1 MTKVLGRRLQRDYR
15 GKMDA
20 ENTPSAAV
28 PVMAPGLASP
38 VLVLGAT
45 SLIGEFLLARLN
57 ALGTTP
63 ISLSRRPPTDDVCWV
78 DGDLADP
85 NLADELPPIA
95 TVFSLSPI
103 WLLPQALP
111 ALKAR
116 GMTRLVA
123 FSSTSRFTK
132 QDSPEPSERAVAKA
146 LAESEAK
153 VEAFCAAHGVAWT
166 LLRPTLIYVEGR
178 DANVSRLA
186 GLIRRFKVLPLS
198 GRGEGLRQ
206 PVHAD
211 DLAGGAIA
219 AAGAPAARDRAYDLV
234 GGETLTYRTMAERI
248 YEGLGRRPAIL
259 SLPPWLFRLL
269 LTLAKPFY
277 PGATATMADRMAQ
290 NLTFDDADA
299 RRDFAWAPRDF
310 RPRF

>member
-1 MTKVLGRRLQRDYR
+1 
-15 GKMDA
+15 MDA
-20 ENTPSAAV
+20 ENTLSSSS
-28 PVMAPGLASP
+28 LASP

-45 SLIGEFLLARLN
+45 SLIGDFLLARLN
-57 ALGTTP
+57 AAGVEP
-63 ISLSRRPPTDDVCWV
+63 MALSRRPPSDDVCWV
-78 DGDLADP
+78 DADLADP
-85 NLADELPPIA
+85 DLADELPPVA

-111 ALKAR
+111 ALKAS

-132 QDSPEPSERAVAKA
+132 QNSSDAAERGVAKA
-146 LAESEAK
+146 LADAEAK
-153 VEAFCAAHGVAWT
+153 VEAFCAEHGVAWT
-166 LLRPTLIYVEGR
+166 VLRPTLIYVEGR
-178 DANVSRLA
+178 DGNVSRLA
-186 GLIRRFKVLPLS
+186 SLIQRFKILPLS

-206 PVHAD
+206 PVHAE
-211 DLAGGAIA
+211 DL
-219 AAGAPAARDRAYDLV
+219 AAGALAAAAAPTAHDRAYDLT
-234 GGETLTYRTMAERI
+234 GGETLTYRAMAQRVF
-248 YEGLGRRPAIL
+248 EGLGRRPAIL

-277 PGATATMADRMAQ
+277 PGATATMGDRMAQ
-290 NLTFDDADA
+290 DLTFDDAPA

>member
-1 MTKVLGRRLQRDYR
+1 
-15 GKMDA
+15 MDA
-20 ENTPSAAV
+20 ETTASPSG
-28 PVMAPGLASP
+28 PTSP

-45 SLIGEFLLARLN
+45 SLIGEFLLARLG
-57 ALGTTP
+57 ALDITP

-132 QDSPEPSERAVAKA
+132 QDSPEASERAVAQA

-166 LLRPTLIYVEGR
+166 ILRPTLIYLEGR

-198 GRGEGLRQ
+198 GKGEGLRQ

-219 AAGAPAARDRAYDLV
+219 AARAPAARDKAYDLV

-248 YEGLGRRPAIL
+248 YAGLGRRPAIL
-259 SLPPWLFRLL
+259 PLPAWLFRLL

-277 PGATATMADRMAQ
+277 PGATATMGDRMAQ
-290 NLTFDDADA
+290 DLTFDDAAA
-299 RRDFAWAPRDF
+299 RTDFGWAPREF

>member
-1 MTKVLGRRLQRDYR
+1 
-15 GKMDA
+15 MDA
-20 ENTPSAAV
+20 ETTSSPSS
-28 PVMAPGLASP
+28 PGLTSP

-57 ALGTTP
+57 GLEITP

-132 QDSPEPSERAVAKA
+132 QDSPEASERAVAQA
-146 LAESEAK
+146 LAEAEAE

-166 LLRPTLIYVEGR
+166 ILRPTLIYLEGR

-198 GRGEGLRQ
+198 GKGEGLRQ

-219 AAGAPAARDRAYDLV
+219 TAEAPAARDKAYDLV
-234 GGETLTYRTMAERI
+234 GGETLTYRVMAERI
-248 YEGLGRRPAIL
+248 YAGLGRRPMIL
-259 SLPPWLFRLL
+259 PLPAWLFRLL

-277 PGATATMADRMAQ
+277 PGATATMGDRMAQ
-290 NLTFDDADA
+290 DLTFDDAAA
-299 RRDFAWAPRDF
+299 RADFGWAPRAF
-310 RPRF
+310 RPKF

>member
-1 MTKVLGRRLQRDYR
+1 
-15 GKMDA
+15 MDVEHTRSA
-20 ENTPSAAV
+20 TPSI
-28 PVMAPGLASP
+28 LTSP

-45 SLIGEFLLARLN
+45 SLIGAFLLARLK
-57 ALGTTP
+57 AAGIEP

-78 DGDLADP
+78 DADLADP
-85 NLADELPPIA
+85 NLADELPAIA

-116 GMTRLVA
+116 GMVRLVA

-132 QDSPEPSERAVAKA
+132 RDSPNAAERAVAQS
-146 LAESEAK
+146 LADAETQ

-178 DANVSRLA
+178 DGNVTRLA
-186 GLIRRFKVLPLS
+186 SLIRRFKVLPLS

-206 PVHAD
+206 PVHAA
-211 DLAGGAIA
+211 DLADGAIA
-219 AAGAPAARDRAYDLV
+219 AATAAAAHDRAYDLV
-234 GGETLTYRTMAERI
+234 GGETLTYRVMAERI
-248 YEGLGRRPAIL
+248 YAGLGRRPAIV
-259 SLPPWLFRLL
+259 SLPTWLFRGL

-277 PGATATMADRMAQ
+277 PGATATMGDRMAQ
-290 NLTFDDADA
+290 DLTFDDTDA
-299 RRDFAWAPRDF
+299 RRDFGWKPRDF
-310 RPRF
+310 RPKF

>member
-1 MTKVLGRRLQRDYR
+1 
-15 GKMDA
+15 MDA
-20 ENTPSAAV
+20 EHAPSTPVS
-28 PVMAPGLASP
+28 GLISP

-45 SLIGEFLLARLN
+45 SLIGQFLLARLN
-57 ALGTTP
+57 AVGVTP
-63 ISLSRRPPTDDVCWV
+63 ISLSRRPPSDDVCWI

-85 NLADELPPIA
+85 DLAEELPPVA

-111 ALKAR
+111 VLRAR

-132 QDSPEPSERAVAKA
+132 LDSSEPSERKVAQA
-146 LAESEAK
+146 LADAEAK
-153 VEAFCAAHGVAWT
+153 VEAFCAEHGVAWT
-166 LLRPTLIYVEGR
+166 ILRPTLIYLEGR

-198 GRGEGLRQ
+198 GKGEGLRQ

-219 AAGAPAARDRAYDLV
+219 AAQSPTARDKAYDLV
-234 GGETLTYRTMAERI
+234 GDETLTYRVMAERI
-248 YEGLGRRPAIL
+248 YQGLGRRPLIL
-259 SLPPWLFRLL
+259 PLPVWLFRLL

-290 NLTFDDADA
+290 DLTFDDAPA
-299 RRDFAWAPRDF
+299 RQDFGWSPRDF

>member
-1 MTKVLGRRLQRDYR
+1 
-15 GKMDA
+15 MDA
-20 ENTPSAAV
+20 ENTPAA
-28 PVMAPGLASP
+28 PPSGLTSP

-45 SLIGEFLLARLN
+45 SLIGEFLLTRLN
-57 ALGTTP
+57 AAGITP
-63 ISLSRRPPTDDVCWV
+63 ISLSRRPPSDDVCWV

-85 NLADELPPIA
+85 NLASELPPIA

-103 WLLPQALP
+103 WLLPKALP

-146 LAESEAK
+146 LAESEAQ
-153 VEAFCAAHGVAWT
+153 VEAFCAANGVAWT
-166 LLRPTLIYVEGR
+166 VLRPTLIYLEGR
-178 DANVSRLA
+178 DSNVSRLA
-186 GLIRRFKVLPLS
+186 ALIRRFKVLPLS
-198 GRGEGLRQ
+198 GGGGGLRQ

-219 AAGAPAARDRAYDLV
+219 AAKTPAARDKAYDLV
-234 GGETLTYRTMAERI
+234 GGETLTYRVMAERI
-248 YEGLGRRPAIL
+248 YAGLDRRPAIL
-259 SLPPWLFRLL
+259 PLPAWLFRLL

-277 PGATATMADRMAQ
+277 PGATATMGDRMAQ
-290 NLTFDDADA
+290 NLTFDDAPA
-299 RRDFAWAPRDF
+299 RADFGWSPRAF
-310 RPRF
+310 RPKF

>member
-1 MTKVLGRRLQRDYR
+1 
-15 GKMDA
+15 MDA
-20 ENTPSAAV
+20 ETTASPA
-28 PVMAPGLASP
+28 GLTSP

-57 ALGTTP
+57 ALEITP

-85 NLADELPPIA
+85 NLADELPPVA

-111 ALKAR
+111 ALKTR

-132 QDSPEPSERAVAKA
+132 QDSPEASERAVAQA

-153 VEAFCAAHGVAWT
+153 VEAFCAEHGVAWT
-166 LLRPTLIYVEGR
+166 ILRPTLIYLEGR

-198 GRGEGLRQ
+198 GKGEGLRQ

-219 AAGAPAARDRAYDLV
+219 AAKVPATRDKAYDLV

-248 YEGLGRRPAIL
+248 YAGLGRRPAIL
-259 SLPPWLFRLL
+259 PLPAWLFRLL

-277 PGATATMADRMAQ
+277 PGATATMGDRMAQ
-290 NLTFDDADA
+290 DLTFDDAAA
-299 RRDFAWAPRDF
+299 RADFDWAPREF
-310 RPRF
+310 RPKF

>member
-1 MTKVLGRRLQRDYR
+1 
-15 GKMDA
+15 MDA
-20 ENTPSAAV
+20 ENTPS
-28 PVMAPGLASP
+28 PLAPAPSVQSPPDLASP

-45 SLIGEFLLARLN
+45 SLIGGFMLARLN
-57 ALGTTP
+57 ALGITP
-63 ISLSRRPPTDDVCWV
+63 ISLSRRPPTNDVCWV

-95 TVFSLSPI
+95 TVLSLSPI
-103 WLLPQALP
+103 WLLPEALP

-132 QDSPEPSERAVAKA
+132 QDSPEPSERAVARA
-146 LAESEAK
+146 LADSEAR
-153 VEAFCAAHGVAWT
+153 VEAFCAEHGVTWT
-166 LLRPTLIYVEGR
+166 ILRPTLIYVEGR

-219 AAGAPAARDRAYDLV
+219 AAGAPAARNRAYDLV
-234 GGETLTYRTMAERI
+234 GGETLTYRAMAERI
-248 YEGLGRRPAIL
+248 YAGLGRRPLIL
-259 SLPPWLFRLL
+259 PLPAWLFRLL

-290 NLTFDDADA
+290 DLTFDDAAA
-299 RRDFAWAPRDF
+299 RADFGWAPRDF

>member
-1 MTKVLGRRLQRDYR
+1 
-15 GKMDA
+15 MDA
-20 ENTPSAAV
+20 ENTSPPS
-28 PVMAPGLASP
+28 GLPSGLTSP

-45 SLIGEFLLARLN
+45 SLIGEFLLTRLD
-57 ALGTTP
+57 AVGIEP
-63 ISLSRRPPTDDVCWV
+63 ISLSRRPPSDDVCWV

-116 GMTRLVA
+116 GMVRLVA

-132 QDSPEPSERAVAKA
+132 QNSSEASERAVAQALTKA
-146 LAESEAK
+146 EAE

-166 LLRPTLIYVEGR
+166 ILRPTLIYLEGR
-178 DANVSRLA
+178 DGNVSRLA
-186 GLIRRFKVLPLS
+186 SLIRRFKVLPLS
-198 GRGEGLRQ
+198 GQGEGLRQ

-211 DLAGGAIA
+211 DLAWGAIA
-219 AAGAPAARDRAYDLV
+219 AAQARAARDKAYDLV

-248 YEGLGRRPAIL
+248 YAGLGRPPAIL
-259 SLPPWLFRLL
+259 SLPAWLFRLL

-277 PGATATMADRMAQ
+277 PGATATMGDRMAQ
-290 NLTFDDADA
+290 DLTFNDAPA
-299 RRDFAWAPRDF
+299 RRDFGWAPREF

>member
-1 MTKVLGRRLQRDYR
+1 
-15 GKMDA
+15 MDA
-20 ENTPSAAV
+20 ETTSSSSGPT
-28 PVMAPGLASP
+28 SP

-57 ALGTTP
+57 ALGITP

-85 NLADELPPIA
+85 NLAAELPPIA

-132 QDSPEPSERAVAKA
+132 QDSPEASERAVAQA
-146 LAESEAK
+146 LAGAEAK
-153 VEAFCAAHGVAWT
+153 VEAFCAEHGVAWT
-166 LLRPTLIYVEGR
+166 ILRPTLIYVEGR

-186 GLIRRFKVLPLS
+186 SLIRRFKVLPLS
-198 GRGEGLRQ
+198 GKGEGLRQ

-219 AAGAPAARDRAYDLV
+219 AAKAPAAGNKAYDLV

-248 YEGLGRRPAIL
+248 FAGLGRRPAIL
-259 SLPPWLFRLL
+259 PLPAWLFRLL

-277 PGATATMADRMAQ
+277 PGATATMGDRMAQ
-290 NLTFDDADA
+290 DLTFDDAPA
-299 RRDFAWAPRDF
+299 RADFAWAPRAF
-310 RPRF
+310 RPKF

>member
-1 MTKVLGRRLQRDYR
+1 
-15 GKMDA
+15 MDV
-20 ENTPSAAV
+20 ENTRTPLPSI
-28 PVMAPGLASP
+28 LASP

-57 ALGTTP
+57 ADGLEP
-63 ISLSRRPPTDDVCWV
+63 VALSRRPPGDDVCWV
-78 DGDLADP
+78 DGDLTDP
-85 NLADELPPIA
+85 NLAEELPTVA
-95 TVFSLSPI
+95 TVFSLSPL

-111 ALKAR
+111 ALKAK
-116 GMTRLVA
+116 GMVRLVA

-132 QDSPEPSERAVAKA
+132 LDSPDAEERAVAA
-146 LAESEAK
+146 SLAEAEAA
-153 VEAFCAAHGVAWT
+153 VQAFCAANDVAWT
-166 LLRPTLIYVEGR
+166 ILRPTLIYLEGR
-178 DANVSRLA
+178 DGNVSRLA

-206 PVHAD
+206 PVHAH
-211 DLAGGAIA
+211 DLAEGAIA
-219 AAGAPAARDRAYDLV
+219 AATAAAAHDRAYDLV

-277 PGATATMADRMAQ
+277 PGATATMGDRMAQ
-290 NLTFDDADA
+290 DLTFDDADA
-299 RRDFAWAPRDF
+299 RRDFGWKPRDF
-310 RPRF
+310 RPKF